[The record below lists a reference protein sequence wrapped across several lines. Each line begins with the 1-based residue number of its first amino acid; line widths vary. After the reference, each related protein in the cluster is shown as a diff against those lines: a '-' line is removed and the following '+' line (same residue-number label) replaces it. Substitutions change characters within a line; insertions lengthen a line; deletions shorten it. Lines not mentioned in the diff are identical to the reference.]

1 MVFKTSLINLSLQEG
16 ERLAEER
23 GISVARLQLGAL
35 RFAREE
41 HTLHRVGRLSSRE
54 LSVALSQR
62 AGRVQPLQKKRKESE
77 EHIKGR
83 IPKEDVSRIRHRI
96 RVNRR

>member
-1 MVFKTSLINLSLQEG
+1 MAEPQPLLNYTGHLPECPTWS
-16 ERLAEER
+16 AEEH
-23 GISVARLQLGAL
+23 AL
-35 RFAREE
+35 YW
-41 HTLHRVGRLSSRE
+41 VGRLSSRE

-62 AGRVQPLQKKRKESE
+62 AGRVQPLQEKRKESE

-96 RVNRR
+96 RINRR